1 MTSYVKRHT
10 RADGRVAEYTYR
22 RKSGGRPIA
31 KAANGVAAMIDAF
44 QRSPKW
50 TKLSPRT
57 RQIYALYLRDLYK
70 FGNMPAQ
77 EVKRSEIMIVRD
89 AIAKGRGHGAAL
101 CFIRAASSVW
111 NWALDMRWEGIES
124 NPALNGGKDL
134 VRGSLTEWTQEEADV
149 AMARLP
155 EPLRRVVV
163 LALYTA
169 ARRVDL
175 CAMTWTSY
183 DGESLQYVARK
194 TRRVSTDPIIIPC
207 HPALKAE
214 LDVWR
219 QGTLPS
225 SPILTDRHGKAW
237 RPENLSHDLPEALA
251 RIGLT
256 GRLNVHGLRYLA
268 AINLADAGC
277 TAHEIA
283 SVTGHHTLA
292 MVQKYTEKANR
303 RRLAK
308 NAIARLVD
316 LRDGAP
322 IDNVRT
328 LRRR

>member
-1 MTSYVKRHT
+1 MTSYVKRYT
-10 RADGRVAEYTYR
+10 RADGTVAERTYR
-22 RKSGGRPIA
+22 RKSGGKVIP
-31 KAANGVAAMIDAF
+31 KAADSVAAMIDAF

-50 TKLSPRT
+50 TKLTPRT
-57 RQIYALYLRDLYK
+57 RQLYALYLRDLYK
-70 FGNMPAQ
+70 FGNTPAPD
-77 EVKRSEIMIVRD
+77 VKRAEIMVVRD
-89 AIAKGRGHGAAL
+89 AIAHARGHGAAL

-134 VRGSLTEWTQEEADV
+134 IRGSLTEWTQEEADV
-149 AMARLP
+149 AIARLP

-175 CAMTWTSY
+175 CAMTWADY
-183 DGESLQYVARK
+183 DG
-194 TRRVSTDPIIIPC
+194 
-207 HPALKAE
+207 
-214 LDVWR
+214 
-219 QGTLPS
+219 
-225 SPILTDRHGKAW
+225 
-237 RPENLSHDLPEALA
+237 ENLSHDLPEALA

-308 NAIARLVD
+308 NAIARLTD
-316 LRDGAP
+316 LRNGAAV
-322 IDNVRT
+322 DNVRA
-328 LRRR
+328 LRR